1 LQHRT
6 NECIVVLHFAGSVAQ
21 ESLPRVLAA
30 RSSLAGFACRSGALM
45 LAHALFPD
53 HTHHLLAWLAVPVA
67 LADSLGV
74 VAAAAP
80 AGAQQAVRSKA
91 QQFKSRLQKQP
102 CGGIGWVDGVQGLVE
117 GSLHTF
123 RSLSGA
129 PMPHTLSSG
138 VVSAAQPH
146 CECGFAFVA
155 HLLCGC

>member
-1 LQHRT
+1 M
-6 NECIVVLHFAGSVAQ
+6 
-21 ESLPRVLAA
+21 LPA

-67 LADSLGV
+67 VADSLGV
-74 VAAAAP
+74 MAAATP

-91 QQFKSRLQKQP
+91 QQLKSRLQKQP
-102 CGGIGWVDGVQGLVE
+102 RGGIGWVDGVQGLVE

-129 PMPHTLSSG
+129 PVPSL
-138 VVSAAQPH
+138 AA
-146 CECGFAFVA
+146 V
-155 HLLCGC
+155 LC

>member
-1 LQHRT
+1 MH
-6 NECIVVLHFAGSVAQ
+6 IAVLHFAGGAAATQ
-21 ESLPRVLAA
+21 EMQPRVLPA

-74 VAAAAP
+74 VAAAIP

-91 QQFKSRLQKQP
+91 QQFKTRLQRQP
-102 CGGIGWVDGVQGLVE
+102 CHGIGWVDGVQGLLE

-129 PMPHTLSSG
+129 PMQQALG
-138 VVSAAQPH
+138 GGALSAAQPH
-146 CECGFAFVA
+146 PSTMVL
-155 HLLCGC
+155 HLFLL